1 MVGMWK
7 GYLTIGFYDNDQPGE
22 VFIKISKQGTS
33 VSGLCDIIAV
43 QASMMLQHGF
53 TWKQIADKW
62 LHTRFEP
69 HGVGYNNEEF
79 TSLMDCIAKAG
90 SEVISTRG
98 GREDKDCHD
107 LPEGDREKLDG
118 VLEEANVVLLPN
130 ERAPSHDTDYTGIEI
145 QAGSR
150 AHLRACTPYERGELA
165 CAANEIIEPPVD
177 LVTAE
182 AKLLWIKGYLNE
194 SHGHDD
200 SDGDSKTKESSDGT

>member
-1 MVGMWK
+1 MKKQLELTRQSVTRKFKIQNWK

-22 VFIKISKQGTS
+22 VFIKVSKQGTS

-43 QASMMLQHGF
+43 QASMMLQQGF

-69 HGVGYNNEEF
+69 HGVGYDGEEF

-90 SEVISTRG
+90 SEVISVRG

-107 LPEGDREKLDG
+107 SPK
-118 VLEEANVVLLPN
+118 EASIWV
-130 ERAPSHDTDYTGIEI
+130 A
-145 QAGSR
+145 
-150 AHLRACTPYERGELA
+150 RACTPYERGKLA
-165 CAANEIIEPPVD
+165 CAAHETTEPPID

-182 AKLLWIKGYLNE
+182 AKLQWLKGYLEAAKNE
-194 SHGHDD
+194 DHGYDPI
-200 SDGDSKTKESSDGT
+200 DGDGKATEGS